1 MFVDGSSRAIGDVS
15 CLQGCNEVNVAQLV
29 TCRTICVQ
37 RLADSMLYCI
47 SLNVQEVETPR
58 KAET

>member
-1 MFVDGSSRAIGDVS
+1 MDGSSRATGDVS
-15 CLQGCNEVNVAQLV
+15 YFQGCHEVNVAQLV
-29 TCRTICVQ
+29 TCRTISVQ